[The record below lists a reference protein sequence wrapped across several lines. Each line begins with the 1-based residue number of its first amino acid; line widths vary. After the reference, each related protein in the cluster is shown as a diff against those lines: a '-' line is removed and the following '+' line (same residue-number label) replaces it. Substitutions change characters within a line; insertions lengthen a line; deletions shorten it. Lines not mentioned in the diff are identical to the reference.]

1 MQFARHSRFIL
12 RAAAARPHSASSF
25 APIRPL
31 TAIPSFTR
39 TMTQTAAQMRF
50 STFKSPQIRL
60 SIHQMGHVCDLQE
73 KFRNAIHEF
82 DKVVTTTE
90 KLLDFAAAASVPVRA
105 TTQTTAKLGAT
116 VPSVAAHLTTAPVD
130 KTRFSMLVPEVVASL
145 APESQIALVGIEAH
159 ICITQTA
166 LDLRDA
172 GHAVYVIADG
182 VSSCNRQEVVVALDR
197 LRAERGVVV
206 TSSESWMYEC
216 LGDAGH
222 PAFKPLITIVKGA
235 GENTKKVLDS
245 LPPMPKI

>member
-1 MQFARHSRFIL
+1 
-12 RAAAARPHSASSF
+12 
-25 APIRPL
+25 
-31 TAIPSFTR
+31 
-39 TMTQTAAQMRF
+39 MTQTAAQMRF
-50 STFKSPQIRL
+50 STFKSPPNAL
-60 SIHQMGHVCDLQE
+60 SIHQMGQWEKSEKLTPRARACTENPAIFVCDLQE

-130 KTRFSMLVPEVVASL
+130 KTRFSMLVPEVVAGL
-145 APESQIALVGIEAH
+145 APGSQIALVGIEAH

-235 GENTKKVLDS
+235 GEKTKKVLDS

>member
-1 MQFARHSRFIL
+1 MQFARHFHFIL
-12 RAAAARPHSASSF
+12 RAAAAARPHSASSF
-25 APIRPL
+25 APICPL
-31 TAIPSFTR
+31 AAIPSFSR
-39 TMTQTAAQMRF
+39 TMAQTAAQMRF
-50 STFKSPQIRL
+50 K
-60 SIHQMGHVCDLQE
+60 

-82 DKVVTTTE
+82 DKVVVTTE

-116 VPSVAAHLTTAPVD
+116 VPSVAAHLTTAPID
-130 KTRFSMLVPEVVASL
+130 KTRFSMVVPEVVADL
-145 APESQIALVGIEAH
+145 APGSQIALVGIEAH

>member
-50 STFKSPQIRL
+50 KNPAIF
-60 SIHQMGHVCDLQE
+60 VCDLQE

-130 KTRFSMLVPEVVASL
+130 KTRFSMLVPEVVAGL
-145 APESQIALVGIEAH
+145 APGSQIALVGIEAH

>member
-1 MQFARHSRFIL
+1 MQFARHSHFIIL

-25 APIRPL
+25 GPIRPL
-31 TAIPSFTR
+31 TAIPSFSR
-39 TMTQTAAQMRF
+39 TMAQTAAQMRF
-50 STFKSPQIRL
+50 KNPAIF
-60 SIHQMGHVCDLQE
+60 VCDLQE

-82 DKVVTTTE
+82 DKVVVTTE

-116 VPSVAAHLTTAPVD
+116 VPSVAAHLTTAPID
-130 KTRFSMLVPEVVASL
+130 KTRFSMVVPEVVADL
-145 APESQIALVGIEAH
+145 APGSQIALVGIEAH

>member
-1 MQFARHSRFIL
+1 MA
-12 RAAAARPHSASSF
+12 
-25 APIRPL
+25 
-31 TAIPSFTR
+31 
-39 TMTQTAAQMRF
+39 QTAAQMRF
-50 STFKSPQIRL
+50 KNP
-60 SIHQMGHVCDLQE
+60 
-73 KFRNAIHEF
+73 AIF
-82 DKVVTTTE
+82 VVTTE

-116 VPSVAAHLTTAPVD
+116 VPSVAAHLTTAPID
-130 KTRFSMLVPEVVASL
+130 KTRFSMVVPEVMADL
-145 APESQIALVGIEAH
+145 APGSQIALVGIEAH

>member
-1 MQFARHSRFIL
+1 MQFARHSHFIL
-12 RAAAARPHSASSF
+12 RAAAAARPHSASSF

-31 TAIPSFTR
+31 AAIPSFSR
-39 TMTQTAAQMRF
+39 TMAQTAAQMRF
-50 STFKSPQIRL
+50 KNPAVF
-60 SIHQMGHVCDLQE
+60 VCDLQE

-82 DKVVTTTE
+82 DKVVVTTE

-116 VPSVAAHLTTAPVD
+116 VPSVAAHLRTAPID
-130 KTRFSMLVPEVVASL
+130 KTRFSMVVPEVVAGL
-145 APESQIALVGIEAH
+145 APGSQIALVGIEAH

>member
-1 MQFARHSRFIL
+1 MQFARHSHFIIL
-12 RAAAARPHSASSF
+12 RAAAAAARPHSASSF
-25 APIRPL
+25 GPIRPL
-31 TAIPSFTR
+31 TAIPSFSR
-39 TMTQTAAQMRF
+39 TMAQTAAQMRF
-50 STFKSPQIRL
+50 KNPAIF
-60 SIHQMGHVCDLQE
+60 VCDLQE

-82 DKVVTTTE
+82 DKVVVTTE

-116 VPSVAAHLTTAPVD
+116 VPSVAAHLTTAPID
-130 KTRFSMLVPEVVASL
+130 KTRFSMVVPEVVADL
-145 APESQIALVGIEAH
+145 APGSQIALVGIEAH

>member
-1 MQFARHSRFIL
+1 MQFARHSHFIIL
-12 RAAAARPHSASSF
+12 RAAAAARPHSASSF
-25 APIRPL
+25 GPIRPL
-31 TAIPSFTR
+31 AAIPSFSR
-39 TMTQTAAQMRF
+39 TMAQTAAQMRF
-50 STFKSPQIRL
+50 KNPAIF
-60 SIHQMGHVCDLQE
+60 VCDLQE

-82 DKVVTTTE
+82 DKVVVTTE

-116 VPSVAAHLTTAPVD
+116 VPSVAAHLTTAPID
-130 KTRFSMLVPEVVASL
+130 KTRFSMVVPEVMADL
-145 APESQIALVGIEAH
+145 APGSQIALVGIEAH